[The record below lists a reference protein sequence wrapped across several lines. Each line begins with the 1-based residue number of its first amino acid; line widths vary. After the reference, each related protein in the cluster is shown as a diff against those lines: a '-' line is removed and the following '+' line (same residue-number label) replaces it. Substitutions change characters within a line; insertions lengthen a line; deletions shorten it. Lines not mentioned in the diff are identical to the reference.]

1 MSEELHVHAPH
12 EEVIHGAAHK
22 HSLNQWV
29 AIFTALLAT
38 IGAIVSYEGTLLMNE
53 VLLQKNQAVLE
64 KTKAT
69 DQWNYYQSIST
80 KAHVMELAVDLAPP
94 AKAAPFEK
102 KIQKYR
108 AQKTTV
114 RATAERLEQ
123 LSDAANAKSAHL
135 DRPHRS
141 MARAMIFLQV
151 AISLASITALTG
163 RRWLFGMAMLSALA
177 GVGLWASALRMM
189 GW

>member
-12 EEVIHGAAHK
+12 EEAVHHAAGK
-22 HSLNQWV
+22 HSLNQWI

-38 IGAIVSYEGTLLMNE
+38 VGAVVSYEGNALMNE

-80 KAHVMELAVDLAPP
+80 KAHLMELAVELAPP
-94 AKAAPFEK
+94 TRVAPFQK

-108 AQKTTV
+108 TQKETV
-114 RATAERLEQ
+114 KATAEHLEA
-123 LSDAANAKSAHL
+123 LSTAANTKSWRL
-135 DRPHRS
+135 NRPHRD
-141 MARAMIFLQV
+141 MALAMIFLQV

-163 RRWLFGMAMLSALA
+163 RRWLFGMAMLSAL
-177 GVGLWASALRMM
+177 GGIGLWLSALGMT
-189 GW
+189 